1 MANAMPQAMGAQAAF
16 PHRQVIS
23 LSGDGGFTMLMGDFL
38 SLAQLGLP
46 VKVVLYDNASLGFV
60 AMEMKAAGLLDSGT
74 DLDNPDFAAMA
85 TAMGVL
91 GIRVSDPH
99 ELKAVLTRAFAH
111 QGPVLVVV
119 KTAKQELV
127 LPPKIKLEQAKG
139 LSLFMLKAVISG
151 RGDEVL
157 ELARTNLRR

>member
-1 MANAMPQAMGAQAAF
+1 
-16 PHRQVIS
+16 
-23 LSGDGGFTMLMGDFL
+23 MLMGDFI

-46 VKVVLYDNASLGFV
+46 VKIVLYDNASLGFV
-60 AMEMKAAGLLDSGT
+60 AMEMKAAGLLDEGT
-74 DLDNPDFAAMA
+74 DLLNPNFAAMA

-91 GIRVSDPH
+91 GIRVEDPQ
-99 ELKAVLTRAFAH
+99 ELEAAIRRALAH
-111 QGPVLVVV
+111 PGPVLVDV

-139 LSLFMLKAVISG
+139 FSLFMLKAVISG
-151 RGDEVL
+151 RGDEVI